1 MSEDGPD
8 LTAILD
14 NLFIGNLAAA
24 KTLHERPE
32 LGITHVLSVCPDYPE
47 AESARLGASAAD
59 DTSCPTVWHPA
70 HRCLSVEDSEY
81 EDILSHLPSAIAF
94 IKGALEPPQ
103 SSEKHDSQQTQV
115 QEGRGKQDSDLRL
128 EEASDAVPRQKHRVL
143 VHCVMGISRSTTV
156 VCAYLMATRHLSF
169 PSALMFIRKRRPRV
183 HPNYGFRRQLQIFG
197 DCGYFADYHAPIRT
211 HPAFISW
218 QRKKKR
224 EIIKYLSR
232 LEDIVEIKLD
242 DEKDSG
248 VSLTDDFPTDQLEA
262 SSLLSEL
269 GATHLLT
276 IAPATLPSSLTPSL
290 DALRARRPSGLVSP
304 FFSPAPSAMTP
315 PDSTSPSPLSSRSSS
330 FSNASRLSS
339 PTSTPSTAATSILSL
354 SSLLPP
360 SKLRLEVSS
369 SDSDEESENELE
381 TMAEPDY
388 LTLAGVEHHHITIK
402 DSDQSDLLL
411 RLSDAVCFIQHALDK
426 DGSESEQDL
435 NPRII
440 NNDRRKQVLIHC
452 SIESRACAVACAYLM
467 SCKGLRPTQAYSIL
481 EKALP
486 LFNPTKSFVTLLE
499 VFHDCDFN
507 PTLDHPR
514 VRAWLSGSSKPRI
527 SSSKL
532 SPSVSKNDTNGV
544 TKPNHHHAVAQWKE
558 SDVECEDSVCLH
570 YKLATPMR
578 SGSFS
583 NAYMQHL
590 SNERSSRRPSVA
602 NESTSRSAGST
613 DGLDVGALL
622 QRFQGVGDPE
632 FAFDVEAFRGA
643 LRGIVADT
651 EKKMG
656 RSRTAS

>member
-1 MSEDGPD
+1 MSDDGPD

-47 AESARLGASAAD
+47 AESARQGANAAED
-59 DTSCPTVWHPA
+59 AACPTVWHPA

-94 IKGALEPPQ
+94 IKGALDPPQ
-103 SSEKHDSQQTQV
+103 SFEKHDGQQTQV
-115 QEGRGKQDSDLRL
+115 QGRHSKQESDLGL
-128 EEASDAVPRQKHRVL
+128 QEASDAVPRQKHRVL
-143 VHCVMGISRSTTV
+143 VHCVMGISRSTAV
-156 VCAYLMATRHLSF
+156 VCAYPLILMPTDEG
-169 PSALMFIRKRRPRV
+169 RPRV

-211 HPAFISW
+211 HPAYASW

-242 DEKDSG
+242 DEKDPG

-262 SSLLSEL
+262 SSLLSEV

-276 IAPATLPSSLTPSL
+276 IAPATLPSSLIPPL
-290 DALRARRPSGLVSP
+290 GALRARRPSGLVSP
-304 FFSPAPSAMTP
+304 FFSPAPGTMTP

-330 FSNASRLSS
+330 FSNTSRLSS
-339 PTSTPSTAATSILSL
+339 PATSILSL
-354 SSLLPP
+354 LSLLPP

-381 TMAEPDY
+381 TMTEPDY
-388 LTLAGVEHHHITIK
+388 LTLAGVEYHHITIK
-402 DSDQSDLLL
+402 DSDQSGLLL
-411 RLSDAVCFIQHALDK
+411 RLNEAVCFIQHALDE

-435 NPRII
+435 NPGIR
-440 NNDRRKQVLIHC
+440 NNDRRKHVLIHC
-452 SIESRACAVACAYLM
+452 SIESRACAVAF
-467 SCKGLRPTQAYSIL
+467 L

-499 VFHDCDFN
+499 LFHDCDFN

-514 VRAWLSGSSKPRI
+514 FQAWLSGSSKPRI
-527 SSSKL
+527 SPSKL
-532 SPSVSKNDTNGV
+532 SSSISDDTNGV
-544 TKPNHHHAVAQWKE
+544 TKPNHHPTAAQWKE
-558 SDVECEDSVCLH
+558 SDIECEDSVCLH

-583 NAYMQHL
+583 NAYMQQL
-590 SNERSSRRPSVA
+590 SNERSSRRPPVA
-602 NESTSRSAGST
+602 NGSTSRPAGST
-613 DGLDVGALL
+613 DGLDIGALL
-622 QRFQGVGDPE
+622 QRFQGVGDPD
-632 FAFDVEAFRGA
+632 FTFDVEAFRGA
-643 LRGIVADT
+643 LHGIVADT